1 SIKSRLLISIYS
13 MNLFPIKI
21 PSSRKYIL
29 DTTLSYKNR
38 HKIIINIRIQLLS
51 SKYKEKLSAIF
62 LIIRNIIKIYI
73 KYECLLERKCESI
86 TKLAFLSPTN
96 LR

>member
-1 SIKSRLLISIYS
+1 
-13 MNLFPIKI
+13 
-21 PSSRKYIL
+21 KYIL

-38 HKIIINIRIQLLS
+38 HKIIINIRIQLLNN
-51 SKYKEKLSAIF
+51 KYKEKLSAIF
-62 LIIRNIIKIYI
+62 LIIRNTIKIYI
-73 KYECLLERKCESI
+73 KYECLLEHKCESI